1 MEADG
6 FYQSN
11 YSAYE
16 NNNPPNNTFTPNNN
30 SGGFGDTNN
39 FYSSGSG
46 NNDMMNNN
54 YNKSGP
60 PTDMYSGGFEDEPP
74 LLEELGINFE
84 HILLKTKLVLNP
96 LRSIQQDVVNET
108 DLAGPLVFICA
119 LGSML
124 LLSGKMHFGY
134 IYGIS
139 VFAVVMM
146 YFLLKFMAPNAGP
159 SFGTVTSIL
168 GYCLLPIVIL
178 SCVSVIFSLQG
189 VLGSILS
196 GLSVFWCSWS
206 SSKLFCSALEMNSQQ
221 PLVAYPCAMLYG
233 VFALLTVF

>member
-11 YSAYE
+11 YNAYE
-16 NNNPPNNTFTPNNN
+16 NPPAQNNN
-30 SGGFGDTNN
+30 FQPSYGGDNN
-39 FYSSGSG
+39 FYGGANDYKSSGG
-46 NNDMMNNN
+46 
-54 YNKSGP
+54 
-60 PTDMYSGGFEDEPP
+60 TEMYGGGFEDEPP

-96 LRSIQQDVVNET
+96 LRSISQDVVNET
-108 DLAGPLVFICA
+108 DLAGPLVFICT
-119 LGSML
+119 LGAML

-139 VFAVVMM
+139 TFAVFMM
-146 YFLLKFMAPNAGP
+146 WLLLKLMSPAEGP

-168 GYCLLPIVIL
+168 GYCLLPIVFL
-178 SCVSVIFSLQG
+178 STFAVLFSLQG
-189 VLGSILS
+189 TLGTILS
-196 GLSVFWCSWS
+196 GMAVVWCSWS
-206 SSKLFCSALEMNSQQ
+206 SSKLFCEALQMNSQQ